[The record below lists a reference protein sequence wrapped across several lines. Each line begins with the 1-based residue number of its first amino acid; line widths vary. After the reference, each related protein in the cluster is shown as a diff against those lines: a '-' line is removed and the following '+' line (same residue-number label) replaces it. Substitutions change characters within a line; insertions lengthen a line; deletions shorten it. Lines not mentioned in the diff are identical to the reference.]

1 MANYTGIQGQNI
13 LIVDTDPAN
22 PTEGQIWYNTT
33 SNLLKAYENVVV
45 TAAWSSAP
53 SINTARWAI
62 ANVGTQTAALAYG
75 GYGQDPVGS
84 YPNTESY
91 NGTSWTAVNT
101 LSPGKR
107 SMSQTGTQTAA
118 LATGSGTPNGAVQ
131 QDNTQ
136 EWDGTS
142 WTTGGNYPIANQ
154 AASGAG
160 TQTAALAAGGFLSP
174 GSGNSLATN
183 IYNGTSWTTVPANTN
198 APGNSWAGNGSQ
210 TAAII
215 FGAGPG
221 GIKTEIYNGTSW
233 TSVADSNSDH
243 QGGGGAG
250 DTAAALVFSGFVGP
264 SETNTTE
271 LWNGSTWT
279 ATSNMGT
286 GVGDTG
292 KDGGTA
298 SAAFQAGGYVAG
310 SPAKS
315 AVHQQFTGASV
326 SLQTRTITTS

>member
-1 MANYTGIQGQNI
+1 MVAYTGIQGQNI
-13 LIVDTDPAN
+13 LIVSSDPSN
-22 PTEGQIWYNTT
+22 PTEGQIWYNST
-33 SNLLKAYENVVV
+33 SNLLKGYANVVV
-45 TAAWSSAP
+45 TAAWASAP
-53 SINTARWAI
+53 NLNTARWAI
-62 ANVGTQTAALAYG
+62 ANVGTQTAGLAFG

-131 QDNTQ
+131 QNNTQ
-136 EWDGTS
+136 TWNGTS
-142 WTTGGNYPIANQ
+142 WTTGGNYPTNIQ
-154 AASGAG
+154 GASGAG
-160 TQTAALAAGGFLSP
+160 TNTAALAAGGYI
-174 GSGNSLATN
+174 SGPSSVTATN
-183 IYNGTSWTTVPANTN
+183 TYNGTSWTTVPANTN
-198 APGNSWAGNGSQ
+198 VAASSWAGNGSQ

-215 FGAGPG
+215 FGAGPAG
-221 GIKTEIYNGTSW
+221 KSTETYNGTSW
-233 TSVADSNSDH
+233 TSVSGTNVGH
-243 QGGGGAG
+243 GEGGGAG
-250 DTAAALVFSGFVGP
+250 DTTSALAFGGFDPGL
-264 SETNTTE
+264 TTATE

-279 ATSNMGT
+279 TTSNMGT
-286 GVGDTG
+286 AIGDTG

-298 SAAFQAGGYVAG
+298 SAAFQAGGYQSG